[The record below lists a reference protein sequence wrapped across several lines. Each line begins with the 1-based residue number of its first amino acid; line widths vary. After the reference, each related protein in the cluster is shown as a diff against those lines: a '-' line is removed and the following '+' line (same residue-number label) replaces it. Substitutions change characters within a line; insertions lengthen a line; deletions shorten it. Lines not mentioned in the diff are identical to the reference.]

1 MVVVPRELY
10 TGDWSA
16 FNTQEEAYNKAYNQ
30 LNSIEYIKSYNTIL
44 DIGCGPGR
52 LALGL
57 INNNAEIK
65 KYVGVDVNKT
75 PIEWCKTNL
84 TTLNGNYDFFHLN
97 KYNARYAPSNS
108 TEKFS
113 YFDNDVFKNKYD
125 LVYLYSVFSHLE
137 PDDLIDYLNL
147 FKNILEPNGVVY
159 ATVFVGD
166 EVDTYEENPT
176 HLSFLTF
183 KPAGRLHVCYYNKSY
198 FEGLVKNAGLK
209 ILECSYRFQEE
220 NDGQMLYIL
229 SA

>member
-1 MVVVPRELY
+1 MTVVPRELY

-16 FNTQEEAYNKAYNQ
+16 FKTQEEAYNKAFDQ
-30 LNSIEYIKSYNTIL
+30 LSSIEHIKSCNKIL

-57 INNNAEIK
+57 INNNASIE

-75 PIEWCKTNL
+75 AVDWCSSNL
-84 TTLNGNYDFFHLN
+84 TTLNGNYEFFYLN
-97 KYNARYAPSNS
+97 KYNARYASSNS
-108 TEKFS
+108 TENSS
-113 YFDNDVFKNKYD
+113 YFDIDAFKNKYD
-125 LVYLYSVFSHLE
+125 LVYLYSVFSHLV
-137 PDDLIDYLNL
+137 PDDLIEYLNV
-147 FKNILEPNGVVY
+147 FKNLLEPNGVVY
-159 ATVFVGD
+159 TTIFVGNA
-166 EVDTYEENPT
+166 VDTYEENPT
-176 HLSFLTF
+176 HLDFLNF
-183 KPAGRLHVCYYNKSY
+183 KPSGRLHVCYYNKNY

>member
-1 MVVVPRELY
+1 MVVVPRKLY

-30 LNSIEYIKSYNTIL
+30 LNLIEHIKIYNTIL

-57 INNNAEIK
+57 IKNNATIQ

-84 TTLNGNYDFFHLN
+84 TTLNGNYNFFHLN
-97 KYNARYAPSNS
+97 KYNARYAPLNS
-108 TEKFS
+108 MEKIS
-113 YFDNDVFKNKYD
+113 YFDSDVFKDKYD

-159 ATVFVGD
+159 TTVFVGD
-166 EVDTYEENPT
+166 EVDTYEENPA

-183 KPAGRLHVCYYNKSY
+183 KPAGRLHVCYYNKNY
-198 FEGLVKNAGLK
+198 FEELVKNAGLK